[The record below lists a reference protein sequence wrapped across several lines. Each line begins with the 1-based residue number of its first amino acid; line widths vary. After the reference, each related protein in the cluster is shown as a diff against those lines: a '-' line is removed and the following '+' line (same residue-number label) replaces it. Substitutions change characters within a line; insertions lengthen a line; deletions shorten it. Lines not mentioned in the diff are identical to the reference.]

1 MTDFTEVKKLM
12 DETGNA
18 VSQLRQSQEQAIAEF
33 KKHGETLGETKT
45 KQDLIEKDI
54 AGIIQSLQEIKKAQ
68 SVSNSQPKDGLS
80 DEQREAKSALFK
92 HMRGGRLSDSEQK
105 ALSTITNPDGGYL
118 TSPDMTGRIIQ
129 RIHDN
134 SPVRRFANVKT
145 TGKDTVNGLIDNG
158 RNSYSWGFQ
167 GNTPSATNTKEFGHY
182 EIKVKKLYA
191 YPTATTEMLEDA
203 DYDIEGMVIADA
215 AQGFAEGEA
224 YGFLLGNGVLQPRG
238 LMTVATAYT
247 GDNTRAW
254 GTVQKFKTGA
264 NGDFAAT
271 PNGGKVFI
279 DAAMSL
285 RGAYRAGAIFG
296 MNRFTFAAAMKLQDS
311 EGNFIWQPT
320 WNLTDSPFGMILGI
334 PVVPDFDHMAD
345 IANDS
350 LSIFVGNLNQAYQIA
365 DRRGVNVIR
374 DNITNP
380 DVVKWYFTKR
390 TGGDVV
396 NSEAVRFIEFK
407 A

>member
-1 MTDFTEVKKLM
+1 
-12 DETGNA
+12 
-18 VSQLRQSQEQAIAEF
+18 
-33 KKHGETLGETKT
+33 
-45 KQDLIEKDI
+45 
-54 AGIIQSLQEIKKAQ
+54 
-68 SVSNSQPKDGLS
+68 
-80 DEQREAKSALFK
+80 
-92 HMRGGRLSDSEQK
+92 
-105 ALSTITNPDGGYL
+105 
-118 TSPDMTGRIIQ
+118 MTGRIIQ

-238 LMTVATAYT
+238 LMTAATAYT

>member
-1 MTDFTEVKKLM
+1 MTDITEVKKLI
-12 DETGNA
+12 DDAGNA
-18 VSQLRQSQEQAIAEF
+18 VSQLRQSQEQAVAEF
-33 KKHGETLGETKT
+33 KKHGDVLAETKS
-45 KQDLIEKDI
+45 KQDAIQNDITGLIQ
-54 AGIIQSLQEIKKAQ
+54 AIQEVKAAQ
-68 SVSNSQPKDGLS
+68 SAQIQTGSDGLTK
-80 DEQREAKSALFK
+80 EVREAKSALFK
-92 HMRGGRLSDSEQK
+92 KMRGMQLSDTEQK

-118 TSPDMTGRIIQ
+118 TTSDTTGRIIQ

-145 TGKDTVNGLIDNG
+145 TGKETVTGLIDNG

-167 GNTPSATNTKEFGHY
+167 GNTPSTTATKQFGQY

-191 YPTATTEMLEDA
+191 KPTATTEMLEDA
-203 DYDIEGMVIADA
+203 DYDIEAMIVNDA

-238 LMTVATAYT
+238 MMTVATAYT

-254 GTVQKFKTGA
+254 GTVQKFKTGV
-264 NGDFAAT
+264 NGGFAAT
-271 PNGGKVFI
+271 PNGGKILI

-285 RGAYRAGAIFG
+285 RGAYRAGAIWG
-296 MNRFTFAAAMKLQDS
+296 MNRFTFAEAMKLQDS
-311 EGNFIWQPT
+311 DGNFIWQPT

-350 LSIFVGNLNQAYQIA
+350 LSIFVGDLNQAYQIV

-380 DVVKWYFTKR
+380 DVVQWYFTKR
-390 TGGDVV
+390 TGGDLV
-396 NSEAVRFIEFK
+396 NSEAVRFVEFK

>member
-1 MTDFTEVKKLM
+1 MTDITEVKKLI
-12 DETGNA
+12 DDAGNA
-18 VSQLRQSQEQAIAEF
+18 VSQLRQSQEQAVAEF
-33 KKHGETLGETKT
+33 KKHGDVLAETKS
-45 KQDLIEKDI
+45 KQDAIQNDI
-54 AGIIQSLQEIKKAQ
+54 AGLIQAIQEVKAAQ
-68 SVSNSQPKDGLS
+68 SAQIQTGSDGLTK
-80 DEQREAKSALFK
+80 EVREAKSALFK
-92 HMRGGRLSDSEQK
+92 KMRGMQLSDTEQK

-118 TSPDMTGRIIQ
+118 TTSDTTGRIIQ

-134 SPVRRFANVKT
+134 SPVRRFANVKNT
-145 TGKDTVNGLIDNG
+145 SKETVTGLIDNG

-167 GNTPSATNTKEFGHY
+167 GNTPSTTATKQFGQY

-203 DYDIEGMVIADA
+203 DDDIEAMIVNDA

-238 LMTVATAYT
+238 MMTVATAYT

-254 GTVQKFKTGA
+254 GTVQKFKTGV
-264 NGDFAAT
+264 NGGFAAT
-271 PNGGKVFI
+271 PNGGKILI

-285 RGAYRAGAIFG
+285 RGAYRAGAIWG
-296 MNRFTFAAAMKLQDS
+296 MNRFTFAEATKLQDS
-311 EGNFIWQPT
+311 DGNFIWQQT

-334 PVVPDFDHMAD
+334 PVVTDFDHMAD

-350 LSIFVGNLNQAYQIA
+350 LSMFVGDLNQAYQIV

-380 DVVKWYFTKR
+380 DVVQWYFTKR
-390 TGGDVV
+390 TGGDLV
-396 NSEAVRFIEFK
+396 NSEAVRFVEFK

>member
-1 MTDFTEVKKLM
+1 MTDITEVKKLI
-12 DETGNA
+12 DDAGNA
-18 VSQLRQSQEQAIAEF
+18 VSQLRQSQEQAVSEF
-33 KKHGETLGETKT
+33 KKHGDVLAETKS
-45 KQDLIEKDI
+45 KQDAIQNDI
-54 AGIIQSLQEIKKAQ
+54 TGLVQAIQEVKAAQ
-68 SVSNSQPKDGLS
+68 SAQLQNGSDGLTK
-80 DEQREAKSALFK
+80 EVREAKSALFK
-92 HMRGGRLSDSEQK
+92 KMRGMQLSDTEQK

-118 TSPDMTGRIIQ
+118 TTSDTTGRIIQ
-129 RIHDN
+129 SIHDN
-134 SPVRRFANVKT
+134 SPVRRFANVKNT
-145 TGKDTVNGLIDNG
+145 SKETVTGLIDNG

-167 GNTPSATNTKEFGHY
+167 GNTPSTTATKQFGQY

-203 DYDIEGMVIADA
+203 DYDIEAMIVNDA

-238 LMTVATAYT
+238 MMTVATAYT

-254 GTVQKFKTGA
+254 GTVQKFKTGV
-264 NGDFAAT
+264 NGGFAAT
-271 PNGGKVFI
+271 PNGGKILI

-285 RGAYRAGAIFG
+285 RGAYRAGAIWG
-296 MNRFTFAAAMKLQDS
+296 MNRFTFAEAMKLQDS
-311 EGNFIWQPT
+311 DGNFIWQPT

-350 LSIFVGNLNQAYQIA
+350 LSMFVGDLNQAYQIV

-380 DVVKWYFTKR
+380 DVVQWYFTKR
-390 TGGDVV
+390 TGGDLV
-396 NSEAVRFIEFK
+396 NSEAVRFVEFK